1 MTSRKKSHITWMV
14 PIAVC
19 IVLVGVGLRL
29 QWQSSQKY
37 YKRIGDELAQRAAM
51 NEEHERSLYR
61 HLRVGEMNDAGRLL
75 FWRLND
81 ASNGEPF
88 FLSPGDDYGAI
99 LINQGSDS
107 RPLARY
113 VFASQSTGKVLD
125 TRNYSEFRKALAA
138 VPKSSTIGI
147 YETCS
152 ISRAYGLPMEV
163 IDDFEKA
170 LQQSGSRIE
179 REDAR
184 TVCYCWKP

>member
-1 MTSRKKSHITWMV
+1 MV
-14 PIAVC
+14 PTAIA

-51 NEEHERSLYR
+51 NEEHERSLYL

-81 ASNGEPF
+81 GSRGEPF
-88 FLSPGDDYGAI
+88 FLSPEDDYGAI
-99 LINQGSDS
+99 LINQGSES

-113 VFASQSTGKVLD
+113 IFASQSTGKVLD
-125 TRNYSEFRKALAA
+125 TRNYSEFWKALAA
-138 VPKSSTIGI
+138 VSKSSTIGV

-152 ISRAYGLPMEV
+152 VSRAYGLPMEV
-163 IDDFEKA
+163 IDNFEKA
-170 LQQSGSRIE
+170 LRRSGAKVD
-179 REDAR
+179 RENER